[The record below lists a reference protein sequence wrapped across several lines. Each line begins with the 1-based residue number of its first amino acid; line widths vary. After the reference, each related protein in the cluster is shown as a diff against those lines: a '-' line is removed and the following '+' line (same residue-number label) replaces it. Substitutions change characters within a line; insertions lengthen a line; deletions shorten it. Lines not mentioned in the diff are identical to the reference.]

1 MQKSFPT
8 TLLGI
13 SMTAKYIG
21 NFYKGKWDS
30 IIETLLIQDGDPK
43 TIDKAFYKNID
54 GRFDEVI
61 DLWKSAGYDKVTT
74 VEWINYYPDKHFEN
88 LVVEEFEKFSNTKC
102 ARAWISRIR
111 PGKYAPI
118 HKDIDD
124 NIEEYLKQGELVR
137 YSIFISQPHPGGVFI
152 SNNHCFHCEPSGNVY
167 EWDHYQDWHA
177 GGNCG
182 LHDKFMFHFIGIK

>member
-61 DLWKSAGYDKVTT
+61 DLWKSAGYDKV
-74 VEWINYYPDKHFEN
+74 
-88 LVVEEFEKFSNTKC
+88 LS
-102 ARAWISRIR
+102 
-111 PGKYAPI
+111 
-118 HKDIDD
+118 
-124 NIEEYLKQGELVR
+124 
-137 YSIFISQPHPGGVFI
+137 
-152 SNNHCFHCEPSGNVY
+152 
-167 EWDHYQDWHA
+167 
-177 GGNCG
+177 
-182 LHDKFMFHFIGIK
+182 

>member
-1 MQKSFPT
+1 
-8 TLLGI
+8 
-13 SMTAKYIG
+13 MTAKYIG

-30 IIETLLIQDGDPK
+30 IIETLLVQDGDPK

-102 ARAWISRIR
+102 ARA
-111 PGKYAPI
+111 
-118 HKDIDD
+118 
-124 NIEEYLKQGELVR
+124 
-137 YSIFISQPHPGGVFI
+137 
-152 SNNHCFHCEPSGNVY
+152 
-167 EWDHYQDWHA
+167 
-177 GGNCG
+177 
-182 LHDKFMFHFIGIK
+182 